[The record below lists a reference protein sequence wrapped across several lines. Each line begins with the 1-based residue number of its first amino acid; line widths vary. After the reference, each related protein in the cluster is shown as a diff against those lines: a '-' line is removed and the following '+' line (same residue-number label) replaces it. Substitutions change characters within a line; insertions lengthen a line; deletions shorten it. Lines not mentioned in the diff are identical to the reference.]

1 MSLAPPHV
9 LFTHNRDISQAAF
22 VRAQALRTQIVTSVE
37 NRETYV
43 AARHLDAAFCLP
55 AANWGQGALND
66 FLRSYHH
73 LRTGD
78 YDVLNRL
85 LFWSQ
90 FFSGYNQLWMAR
102 EFGRESVEPIA
113 PGHDQWLIENKSR
126 PDFWVKRWIKYKDAV
141 SPNLLY
147 APPGMMGQQGWSID
161 GIIVNHDTYAI
172 QERINILHEAGI
184 IAWLSG
190 LGRPP
195 RILEIG
201 GGYGALAF
209 ALRRIFPSAAYVI
222 CDLPESLMFSGLYLT
237 LCEQDDTRMIVADEA
252 LTPHLSQPGVSLLPN
267 YMLHRLLEQH
277 ASFDLVINTLSMS
290 EMSAHQ
296 VGCYA
301 AAIARL
307 TGTSGVF
314 FEQNQD
320 NKAIGLI
327 DCEDHIRDHFA
338 HRTGVSPV
346 LSDASQGRTNLWSV
360 APPSFLKPPYISR
373 RRRLAK
379 SITGTLRILLRHLRR

>member
-1 MSLAPPHV
+1 MSPAPPDV

-22 VRAQALRTQIVTSVE
+22 ERALTLRTQIVASVDD
-37 NRETYV
+37 REAYV
-43 AARHLDAAFCLP
+43 SAKKLDRDFCLP

-85 LFWSQ
+85 LFWCQ
-90 FFSGYNQLWMAR
+90 FFSGYSQLWMGR
-102 EFGRESVEPIA
+102 QDGRESVHPIA
-113 PGHDQWLIENKSR
+113 TGHDQWLIENKR
-126 PDFWVKRWIKYKDAV
+126 GPDLWVKRWTRYKDAV
-141 SPNLLY
+141 PPNLLY
-147 APPGMMGQQGWSID
+147 APPAIMGQQGWSID
-161 GIIVNHDTYAI
+161 GIIVNHDTYAV
-172 QERINILHEAGI
+172 QERINILYEAGI

-190 LGRPP
+190 LGRAP

-209 ALRRIFPSAAYVI
+209 ALRRIFPSAAYVL
-222 CDLPESLMFSGLYLT
+222 CDLPESLMFSGAYLT
-237 LCEQDDTRMIVADEA
+237 LCEQDGTRMIVADES
-252 LTPHLSQPGVSLLPN
+252 LMPHLSQPCVSLLPN
-267 YMLHRLLEQH
+267 YMLHALLDQN

-307 TGTSGVF
+307 TGKSGIF

-338 HRTGVSPV
+338 HRTRLSPV
-346 LSDASQGRTNLWSV
+346 LSDASQGRANLWSV
-360 APPSFLKPPYISR
+360 APPSFLKPPFISR

-379 SITGTLRILLRHLRR
+379 SVGRMLRKLARCLRR